1 MIRMPAGPDF
11 QRLPRVVVYAALA
24 AFVTTALFAAEG
36 AYRWSVGGSGTRV
49 TAPPEKRAAKAPDPA
64 PVAGTSGVGTAAS
77 PAPAASPQTSAQNP
91 DSVLQP
97 VLTPTVPVRTATVPV
112 EPAPVPSFSP
122 ALPAQTHAAT
132 PETTR
137 IEPRPDTRG
146 GTLANTERSPARPV
160 ITPRQ
165 KPQKAAQQRTR
176 REARRAPAKQP
187 AVQARASAQKRTPA
201 PGPNVYY
208 ERDSQLGF
216 APQLRKRICNPATGQ
231 MPMQCYYPRE
241 GRERFPAKS
250 GSQ

>member
-1 MIRMPAGPDF
+1 MIRLPILQGF
-11 QRLPRVVVYAALA
+11 PRVAVYAVLA
-24 AFVTTALFAAEG
+24 ALVTTALFTAEA
-36 AYRWSVGGSGTRV
+36 AYRWSVESTTKAV
-49 TAPPEKRAAKAPDPA
+49 TAPPVEKRAAKAPDPA
-64 PVAGTSGVGTAAS
+64 PVAGTSGVGTPAS
-77 PAPAASPQTSAQNP
+77 PAPAASPQTPAQNP

-97 VLTPTVPVRTATVPV
+97 VLTATVPVRTATVPV

-146 GTLANTERSPARPV
+146 GTLADERSAARPA
-160 ITPRQ
+160 IAPRQ
-165 KPQKAAQQRTR
+165 KPQKAVQQRTR
-176 REARRAPAKQP
+176 TEARRATAKP
-187 AVQARASAQKRTPA
+187 PVQAHGTAQKRTLA
-201 PGPNVYY
+201 VKPNVYY

-241 GRERFPAKS
+241 GRERFPARS